1 MTRLDLDP
9 APARIGM
16 RPTLARLALLGLVVL
31 GTLWGFNKHFENVA
45 TRLQAQEAITDETG
59 QLPPERLALLREA
72 SDALREAYGVQLS
85 IVARPGPVSAPPP
98 NPKTL
103 FIGLDTA
110 SNAAVVQLP
119 PLLAKALPPELAQ
132 SLASGYFD
140 AYLAAGAWPE
150 GLYTGV
156 LAILEALRDQ
166 R

>member
-1 MTRLDLDP
+1 
-9 APARIGM
+9 M

-45 TRLQAQEAITDETG
+45 TRLQAQEAISDETG

-72 SDALREAYGVQLS
+72 SSALREAYGVHLA
-85 IVARPGPVSAPPP
+85 IVVRPGTVAAPAPD
-98 NPKTL
+98 PKTL

-150 GLYTGV
+150 GLDAGV

>member
-1 MTRLDLDP
+1 MTRLDLDS
-9 APARIGM
+9 APPRIGM
-16 RPTLARLALLGLVVL
+16 RPTLLRLALLGLVVL

-45 TRLQAQEAITDETG
+45 TRLQAQEAISDETG
-59 QLPPERLALLREA
+59 LLPPERLALLRAA
-72 SDALREAYGVQLS
+72 SAALREAYGIRLV
-85 IVARPGPVSAPPP
+85 IVVRSGPVTAPQRD
-98 NPKTL
+98 PKTL

-110 SNAAVVQLP
+110 SSTAVAQLP